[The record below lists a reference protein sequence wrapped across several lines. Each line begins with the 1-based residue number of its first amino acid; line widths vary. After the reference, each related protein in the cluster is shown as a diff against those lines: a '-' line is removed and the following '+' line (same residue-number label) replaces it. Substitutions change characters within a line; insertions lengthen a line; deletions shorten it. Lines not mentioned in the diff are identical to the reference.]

1 MTTSVRI
8 GDIID
13 NFDSMRVP
21 VSSSKRRPGQYPYY
35 GASGIVDHVE
45 DFIFDGP
52 YLLIA
57 EDGENL
63 KTRSTPIAIPA
74 DGKFWV
80 NNHSHV
86 VRGKPGLCSTTFLGY
101 YFATIDISG
110 YLSGSAQPKLSQ
122 TSLNSIRINLPSLP
136 EQKAIAE
143 VLGALDDKIAAN
155 RKLVTT
161 TEDLMVALVT
171 NLEADASL
179 KQLADLRRSSVQPD
193 AMPTLVNHYSLPRY
207 DEGAIPCRELSATI
221 KSGKFHFDHPAVLL
235 SKLNPRFPRIWNV
248 PHPEE
253 NSIASTEFLVLEPRR
268 ISSST
273 LWALLSTRRVSSFL
287 QERVSG
293 TTGSHQRFKPAQAM
307 EMPMPSSVPEN
318 LQDALTS
325 LGVRAVAARQESQ
338 TLASLRDALLPALMD
353 GTIRVKD
360 AEKQAEEVL

>member
-155 RKLVTT
+155 RKLRSTIRSFGSTITQRTTLTSGVPATIDDIAMFSNRKRIPLSASQRELRPGTVPYWGANGRMGWVDEPIFNEQLVLVGEDGSVVTDAGT
-161 TEDLMVALVT
+161 PVIHNVWGPCWVNNHAHVLTGTSVSTDLLYFLMRSAQIAAKVTGAVQPKLSMTNLKSVELRIPAKEDLGT
-171 NLEADASL
+171 LEATI
-179 KQLADLRRSSVQPD
+179 QPLM
-193 AMPTLVNHYSLPRY
+193 ARY
-207 DEGAIPCRELSATI
+207 R
-221 KSGKFHFDHPAVLL
+221 
-235 SKLNPRFPRIWNV
+235 
-248 PHPEE
+248 
-253 NSIASTEFLVLEPRR
+253 
-268 ISSST
+268 
-273 LWALLSTRRVSSFL
+273 
-287 QERVSG
+287 
-293 TTGSHQRFKPAQAM
+293 QAA
-307 EMPMPSSVPEN
+307 E
-318 LQDALTS
+318 
-325 LGVRAVAARQESQ
+325 ESQ
-338 TLASLRDALLPALMD
+338 TLASLRDTLLPALMD

-360 AEKQAEEVL
+360 AETHVEEVL